1 MTGQPTATA
10 LKVTQQQ
17 RGDDS
22 RSLHFTTDQGP
33 VVVRCDDPDH
43 LYTRADLLTDE
54 ADDWTNHDIEGA
66 RP

>member
-10 LKVTQQQ
+10 LAITQR

-22 RSLHFTTDQGP
+22 RSLHFTTD
-33 VVVRCDDPDH
+33 
-43 LYTRADLLTDE
+43 
-54 ADDWTNHDIEGA
+54 DWTNHDIEGA